1 MAGIPIY
8 GERLAPLNI
17 RVPEWLRERIQEDA
31 RRERRTMS
39 DMARLILEDYYS
51 HSDNKGQ

>member
-1 MAGIPIY
+1 MAGKPIY

-39 DMARLILEDYYS
+39 DMARLILEDYYN